1 MQLLFA
7 ADRDDSMNKHRILFL
22 HLGHAFGGIEVYM
35 ANLAMLLREDAD
47 IVALCSHPH
56 LIKRLEAQGVQV
68 IRFPQLRGPLRGLRF
83 LLAAVMLPWLLFR
96 HNIHTVHI
104 NGHWESML
112 LLPCRLLGRRAV
124 STRHQTW
131 DIPLEHWWHAPKRT
145 LSALVYN
152 TNARFASK
160 VICVSEAVAT
170 EVRRHV
176 RPDKIA
182 VIPNWIAAQ
191 PEFVD
196 RAPVQGKA
204 KLLFI
209 GRLVIFKGL
218 QLVLEAL
225 RGVPGVALTV
235 VGEGPLLEQF
245 RASAVGLDVRFAGFH
260 QDVAPFYHDADIFI
274 MPSIGLEGLPLVSL
288 EAMGNG
294 LACLFSDL
302 PVHRE
307 ITGDGQAAALFRTG
321 DADDLRRKLLQLIDN
336 PAQCRRL
343 AQSGHAMVH
352 ARYTAAVARR
362 SYAEIFQLTQSKEI
376 RHADRA
382 DLSQRTAAAE

>member
-1 MQLLFA
+1 MQPGFA
-7 ADRDDSMNKHRILFL
+7 VDRNDSMNKHRILFL

-56 LIKRLEAQGVQV
+56 LIERLEAQGVHV
-68 IRFPQLRGPLRGLRF
+68 IRFPQLHGPLRGFRF

-96 HNIHTVHI
+96 HRIDTVHI

-112 LLPCRLLGRRAV
+112 LLPCRLLRRRAV

-131 DIPLEHWWHAPKRT
+131 DIPLRHWWHAPKRS

-160 VICVSEAVAT
+160 VICVSEAVAK

-182 VIPNWIAAQ
+182 VIPNWIAVQ
-191 PEFVD
+191 PELVE
-196 RAPVQGKA
+196 RPPVQGKV

-209 GRLVIFKGL
+209 GRLVFFKGL
-218 QLVLEAL
+218 QLVIEAL
-225 RGVPGVALTV
+225 RGVHGVALTV
-235 VGEGPLLEQF
+235 VGEGPMLEQF
-245 RASAVGLDVRFAGFH
+245 RASALDLDVTFAGFH
-260 QDVAPFYHDADIFI
+260 QDVRPFYRNADIFI

-307 ITGDGQAAALFRTG
+307 ITGDGHAAALFRTG
-321 DADDLRRKLLQLIDN
+321 DADDLRRKLQQIIGN
-336 PAQCRRL
+336 PPQRHRL
-343 AQSGHAMVH
+343 AESAHAMVH
-352 ARYTAAVARR
+352 ERYTAAVARR
-362 SYAEIFQLTQSKEI
+362 SYAEIFQLTHSKEVH
-376 RHADRA
+376 HADRA
-382 DLSQRTAAAE
+382 GLSQRNAAAE

>member
-1 MQLLFA
+1 MT
-7 ADRDDSMNKHRILFL
+7 KPRILFL

-35 ANLAMLLREDAD
+35 ANLAALLREDAD

-56 LIKRLEAQGVQV
+56 LIERLQAQGVDV
-68 IRFPQLRGPLRGLRF
+68 VRFPELRGRLRGLRF
-83 LLAAVMLPWLLFR
+83 LLAALLLPGILLR
-96 HNIHTVHI
+96 HKIDTVHI
-104 NGHWESML
+104 NGHWESAL
-112 LLPCRLLGRRAV
+112 LLPCRLLGRRAI

-131 DIPLEHWWHAPKRT
+131 DIPLKHWWHAPKRT

-152 TNARFASK
+152 INARFATK

-170 EVRRHV
+170 EVRRSV
-176 RPDKIA
+176 RADKIV

-191 PEFVD
+191 PDFME
-196 RAPVQGKA
+196 RRPVLGKV
-204 KLLFI
+204 KVLFI

-218 QLVLEAL
+218 QLVIEAL
-225 RGVPGVALTV
+225 RGLPEVALTV
-235 VGEGPLLEQF
+235 VGEGPLKDEF
-245 RASAVGLDVRFAGFH
+245 RAAAQALDVTFAGFH
-260 QDVAPFYHDADIFI
+260 QDVRPFYRDADLFV

-294 LACLFSDL
+294 VPCLFSDL

-321 DADDLRRKLLQLIDN
+321 DADDLRRKLQQLIGND
-336 PAQCRRL
+336 AERQSL
-343 AQSGHAMVH
+343 ARSGYAIVQ

-362 SYAEIFQLTQSKEI
+362 SYAAIFQLGPTEEMPYAE
-376 RHADRA
+376 RTR
-382 DLSQRTAAAE
+382 LSQRTASAE